1 MSEELEMTRTTA
13 PYQST
18 THDVAAGDRV
28 VVAVNANDPGVG
40 ATRWASREAARLHVP
55 LQLVC
60 ASRYPAAQ
68 GPPEAAYLE
77 PRDGEQLESM
87 ARTLSH
93 DVEVLGLEVH
103 RGPPMSVVLDHV
115 DEHTRYLVVG
125 HRGLGAARRALSG
138 SMSIAIAGR
147 SPVPVVV
154 VPDGWEPGTHASAP
168 VVAGVSLHAE
178 GVDAVGDAAVLQ
190 AAFERAHELHAPLV
204 VVHAWEIPALLSWSP
219 NDIEDLQRRVTVSLA
234 SCLAPWRARYPDVEV
249 STQVVAER
257 PSDALRDAARVAQL
271 IILGRR
277 KPATRHGGFHAES
290 TARLLLHHLTVPVLE
305 LPAPITTGTT
315 QARKGLDTWAPMY

>member
-1 MSEELEMTRTTA
+1 MTRTTA

-18 THDVAAGDRV
+18 TPDVAAGDRV

-40 ATRWASREAARLHVP
+40 ATLWASREAARLRVS

-68 GPPEAAYLE
+68 GPPEAGYLE
-77 PRDGEQLESM
+77 PRDRERLESL
-87 ARTLSH
+87 ARRLSQ

-103 RGPPMSVVLDHV
+103 PGPPMSVVLDHV

-125 HRGLGAARRALSG
+125 HRGIGAARRALSG

-154 VPDGWEPGTHASAP
+154 VPDGWEAGTYASAP

-190 AAFERAHELHAPLV
+190 TAFQRARELHAPLV
-204 VVHAWEIPALLSWSP
+204 AVHAWEIPPLLSWSA
-219 NDIEDLQRRVTVSLA
+219 NDIEDLQRRVTVNLA
-234 SCLAPWRARYPDVEV
+234 SCLAPWRARYPDVEG
-249 STQVVAER
+249 STHVVAER
-257 PSDALRDAARVAQL
+257 PSDALRFAARAAQL
-271 IILGRR
+271 IVLGRS
-277 KPATRHGGFHAES
+277 KSATRHAGFHVQS
-290 TARLLLHHLTVPVLE
+290 TARLLLHHLTVPVLV
-305 LPAPITTGTT
+305 LPAPVRAGIDHP
-315 QARKGLDTWAPMY
+315 RKSMDTWAPMY